1 MLNKLKYL
9 LNKNRD
15 FYEAEINKQQLEKMI
30 ENRAVLLDI
39 RSPQEFEE
47 GHLQDAILLPEYEL
61 SNKANIVL
69 PEKQQYIVVYCN
81 SGGRSRKA
89 QKKLRKMG
97 YNNVYNLKGGLEN
110 YN

>member
-1 MLNKLKYL
+1 MLNKLRYL

-15 FYEAEINKQQLEKMI
+15 YYEGEINKQQLEKI
-30 ENRAVLLDI
+30 VEQGATLLDI

-47 GHLQDAILLPEYEL
+47 GHLQNAILLPEYEL
-61 SNKANIVL
+61 SHKAESVL
-69 PEKQQYIVVYCN
+69 LDKQQHIVVYCN

-89 QKKLRKMG
+89 QKKLKKLG

-110 YN
+110 L